1 MKVKKAEI
9 TAFLSLIVVL
19 LISFIFGIIEIT
31 VIQTEK
37 NLSRICADG
46 AIFSVFGEYES
57 QLMEAYHIFGL
68 DGSYGT
74 GEFNED
80 KIIGRMHYYSNKNID
95 YKING
100 IQYLTDNKGQA
111 FREQVLTYMEQ
122 KYGIGLIEDL
132 AGRTSVWEEESIQ
145 MSYIMPLFFSL
156 FVIIIHTVFY
166 YHDKAI
172 IGGAAAE
179 SAVMG
184 AQYVRRYDK
193 NYDIEALFQEKIH
206 GKLIYMTDVN
216 VIAEVNKEEVQVF
229 AEAKRSF
236 MKTNVKRTAD
246 IVNPEKKIRL
256 LK

>member
-1 MKVKKAEI
+1 MDTKKMRWV
-9 TAFLSLIVVL
+9 SGNSV
-19 LISFIFGIIEIT
+19 IE
-31 VIQTEK
+31 
-37 NLSRICADG
+37 
-46 AIFSVFGEYES
+46 
-57 QLMEAYHIFGL
+57 
-68 DGSYGT
+68 
-74 GEFNED
+74 
-80 KIIGRMHYYSNKNID
+80 
-95 YKING
+95 
-100 IQYLTDNKGQA
+100 
-111 FREQVLTYMEQ
+111 
-122 KYGIGLIEDL
+122 
-132 AGRTSVWEEESIQ
+132 

-193 NYDIEALFQEKIH
+193 NYDIEAFFQEKIHGKLIYVRRYDKNYDIEAFFFFFFH

>member
-1 MKVKKAEI
+1 MDTKKMRWV
-9 TAFLSLIVVL
+9 SGNSV
-19 LISFIFGIIEIT
+19 IE
-31 VIQTEK
+31 
-37 NLSRICADG
+37 
-46 AIFSVFGEYES
+46 
-57 QLMEAYHIFGL
+57 
-68 DGSYGT
+68 
-74 GEFNED
+74 
-80 KIIGRMHYYSNKNID
+80 
-95 YKING
+95 
-100 IQYLTDNKGQA
+100 
-111 FREQVLTYMEQ
+111 
-122 KYGIGLIEDL
+122 
-132 AGRTSVWEEESIQ
+132 

-193 NYDIEALFQEKIH
+193 NYDIEAFFQ
-206 GKLIYMTDVN
+206 
-216 VIAEVNKEEVQVF
+216 EEVQVF

>member
-1 MKVKKAEI
+1 MDTKKMRWV
-9 TAFLSLIVVL
+9 SGNSV
-19 LISFIFGIIEIT
+19 IE
-31 VIQTEK
+31 
-37 NLSRICADG
+37 
-46 AIFSVFGEYES
+46 
-57 QLMEAYHIFGL
+57 
-68 DGSYGT
+68 
-74 GEFNED
+74 
-80 KIIGRMHYYSNKNID
+80 
-95 YKING
+95 
-100 IQYLTDNKGQA
+100 
-111 FREQVLTYMEQ
+111 
-122 KYGIGLIEDL
+122 
-132 AGRTSVWEEESIQ
+132 
-145 MSYIMPLFFSL
+145 MS
-156 FVIIIHTVFY
+156 Y

-193 NYDIEALFQEKIH
+193 NYDIEAFFQEKIH

>member
-1 MKVKKAEI
+1 MDTKKMRWV
-9 TAFLSLIVVL
+9 SGNSV
-19 LISFIFGIIEIT
+19 IE
-31 VIQTEK
+31 
-37 NLSRICADG
+37 
-46 AIFSVFGEYES
+46 
-57 QLMEAYHIFGL
+57 
-68 DGSYGT
+68 
-74 GEFNED
+74 
-80 KIIGRMHYYSNKNID
+80 
-95 YKING
+95 
-100 IQYLTDNKGQA
+100 
-111 FREQVLTYMEQ
+111 
-122 KYGIGLIEDL
+122 
-132 AGRTSVWEEESIQ
+132 

-193 NYDIEALFQEKIH
+193 NYDIEAFFQEKI
-206 GKLIYMTDVN
+206 
-216 VIAEVNKEEVQVF
+216 QVF

>member
-1 MKVKKAEI
+1 MDTKKMRWV
-9 TAFLSLIVVL
+9 SGNSV
-19 LISFIFGIIEIT
+19 IE
-31 VIQTEK
+31 
-37 NLSRICADG
+37 
-46 AIFSVFGEYES
+46 
-57 QLMEAYHIFGL
+57 
-68 DGSYGT
+68 
-74 GEFNED
+74 
-80 KIIGRMHYYSNKNID
+80 
-95 YKING
+95 
-100 IQYLTDNKGQA
+100 
-111 FREQVLTYMEQ
+111 
-122 KYGIGLIEDL
+122 
-132 AGRTSVWEEESIQ
+132 

-193 NYDIEALFQEKIH
+193 NYDIEAFFQEKIH

-236 MKTNVKRTAD
+236 MKTNVNRTAD

>member
-1 MKVKKAEI
+1 MDTKKMRWV
-9 TAFLSLIVVL
+9 SGNSV
-19 LISFIFGIIEIT
+19 IE
-31 VIQTEK
+31 
-37 NLSRICADG
+37 
-46 AIFSVFGEYES
+46 
-57 QLMEAYHIFGL
+57 
-68 DGSYGT
+68 
-74 GEFNED
+74 
-80 KIIGRMHYYSNKNID
+80 
-95 YKING
+95 
-100 IQYLTDNKGQA
+100 
-111 FREQVLTYMEQ
+111 
-122 KYGIGLIEDL
+122 
-132 AGRTSVWEEESIQ
+132 

-193 NYDIEALFQEKIH
+193 NYDIEAFFQEKIAVCAPV
-206 GKLIYMTDVN
+206 LQML
-216 VIAEVNKEEVQVF
+216 QVF

>member
-1 MKVKKAEI
+1 MDTKKMRWV
-9 TAFLSLIVVL
+9 SGNSV
-19 LISFIFGIIEIT
+19 IE
-31 VIQTEK
+31 
-37 NLSRICADG
+37 
-46 AIFSVFGEYES
+46 
-57 QLMEAYHIFGL
+57 
-68 DGSYGT
+68 
-74 GEFNED
+74 
-80 KIIGRMHYYSNKNID
+80 
-95 YKING
+95 
-100 IQYLTDNKGQA
+100 
-111 FREQVLTYMEQ
+111 
-122 KYGIGLIEDL
+122 
-132 AGRTSVWEEESIQ
+132 

-193 NYDIEALFQEKIH
+193 NYDIEAFFQEKIH
-206 GKLIYMTDVN
+206 GKLI
-216 VIAEVNKEEVQVF
+216 

>member
-1 MKVKKAEI
+1 MDTKKMRWV
-9 TAFLSLIVVL
+9 SGNSV
-19 LISFIFGIIEIT
+19 IE
-31 VIQTEK
+31 
-37 NLSRICADG
+37 
-46 AIFSVFGEYES
+46 
-57 QLMEAYHIFGL
+57 
-68 DGSYGT
+68 
-74 GEFNED
+74 
-80 KIIGRMHYYSNKNID
+80 
-95 YKING
+95 
-100 IQYLTDNKGQA
+100 
-111 FREQVLTYMEQ
+111 
-122 KYGIGLIEDL
+122 
-132 AGRTSVWEEESIQ
+132 

-193 NYDIEALFQEKIH
+193 NYDIEAFFQEKIH

-216 VIAEVNKEEVQVF
+216 VIAE
-229 AEAKRSF
+229 EAKRSF

>member
-1 MKVKKAEI
+1 MRWV
-9 TAFLSLIVVL
+9 SGNSV
-19 LISFIFGIIEIT
+19 IE
-31 VIQTEK
+31 
-37 NLSRICADG
+37 
-46 AIFSVFGEYES
+46 
-57 QLMEAYHIFGL
+57 
-68 DGSYGT
+68 
-74 GEFNED
+74 
-80 KIIGRMHYYSNKNID
+80 
-95 YKING
+95 
-100 IQYLTDNKGQA
+100 
-111 FREQVLTYMEQ
+111 
-122 KYGIGLIEDL
+122 
-132 AGRTSVWEEESIQ
+132 

-156 FVIIIHTVFY
+156 FVIIIHTMFY

-193 NYDIEALFQEKIH
+193 NYDIEAFFQEKIH

-216 VIAEVNKEEVQVF
+216 VTAEVNKEEVQVF